1 MSTAGATDEV
11 PESPAKKPK
20 LTSDQEST
28 SDESEE
34 DDDCFFGVDGQSEE
48 SEDDYCGGGLRKMTD
63 QERALPDVFAIG
75 LIQPAGR
82 NFSAEFIRRYALIA
96 IEDQNEKRK
105 TEGGNQLRLKE
116 VIKCNLRV
124 ACPADLYITLE
135 AEDVDTREV
144 DEYEALVMARCGKQ
158 KDELHTFRKKN
169 KPAII
174 NPPASTEGSISSKD
188 DT

>member
-1 MSTAGATDEV
+1 MLTAKKPA
-11 PESPAKKPK
+11 SPAKKPASA
-20 LTSDQEST
+20 LPN
-28 SDESEE
+28 
-34 DDDCFFGVDGQSEE
+34 DDSYGDG
-48 SEDDYCGGGLRKMTD
+48 LHKMTD
-63 QERALPDVFAIG
+63 QEQAIYAAAVRRSDGFDVPSLPDVFAIG

-82 NFSAEFIRRYALIA
+82 NFAAEFIRRYALIA

-144 DEYEALVMARCGKQ
+144 DEYEALVMARC
-158 KDELHTFRKKN
+158 RK
-169 KPAII
+169 A
-174 NPPASTEGSISSKD
+174 ERRGSYL
-188 DT
+188 